1 MIDAKTLDRFA
12 RIMVNG
18 ITPQSFPIIMA
29 EVYQKVMQT
38 KDLKRADI
46 RKNCIEVLNYIVD
59 NTNVGENDEQLDA
72 IAKQLIPGMVDAFM
86 MIEKPPKCRC
96 KKFSCLC

>member
-12 RIMVNG
+12 KIMVNG
-18 ITPQSFPIIMA
+18 ITPRSFPIIMA
-29 EVYQKVMQT
+29 EVYQKVMQA
-38 KDLKRADI
+38 KDLNRADV

-86 MIEKPPKCRC
+86 MIERPPKCRY

>member
-18 ITPQSFPIIMA
+18 ITPESFPLIMA

-38 KDLKRADI
+38 KDLKREDI
-46 RKNCIEVLNYIVD
+46 RSNCIEVLNYIVD

-72 IAKQLIPGMVDAFM
+72 IAKKLIPGMVDAFM
-86 MIEKPPKCRC
+86 MIQSPPKC

>member
-12 RIMVNG
+12 KIMADG
-18 ITPQSFPIIMA
+18 ITSENFPVIMA
-29 EVYQKVMQT
+29 EVYQTVIKT

-46 RKNCIEVLNYIVD
+46 KKNCIEVLNYIVD
-59 NTNVGENDEQLDA
+59 NTNSGKNDKQLDD

>member
-1 MIDAKTLDRFA
+1 MIDTKTLDRFA
-12 RIMVNG
+12 KIMVNG
-18 ITPQSFPIIMA
+18 ITPENFPIIMA
-29 EVYQKVMQT
+29 EVYQTVIQAKE
-38 KDLKRADI
+38 LKREDI

>member
-12 RIMVNG
+12 KILVHG

-29 EVYQKVMQT
+29 EVYQNIVRT
-38 KDLKRADI
+38 KDLNRADI

-59 NTNVGENDEQLDA
+59 NTNVGENDAELDA

-86 MIEKPPKCRC
+86 MIEKPPKC